1 MTEATVHPEATLSP
15 TKDELCA
22 EFSTITERLGSY
34 RAVDPDGEVGIE
46 VIIGRT
52 FSGELGQLFLSYR
65 AADNATKKEIARMD
79 HSVLG
84 ERSVAFGADD
94 RVAKAEFKR
103 IVEESDVSSS
113 TARTT
118 TSPSV
123 LPPMAP
129 AARASSFAIPPSS
142 TSQRPPANYASLI
155 TKPAPT
161 TSLVPS
167 FRAPRD
173 ARPRP
178 SEWPDSPCAA

>member
-1 MTEATVHPEATLSP
+1 MTSRTAQVNPGSTLSP

-79 HSVLG
+79 HAVLG

-103 IVEESDVSSS
+103 IVEESDVSAGFVDHEGNDIPQRFTAYGTGGEGEFFCYS
-113 TARTT
+113 TLIDE
-118 TSPSV
+118 PK
-123 LPPMAP
+123 AP
-129 AARASSFAIPPSS
+129 GQLRVIDHETGADYLAGAVVPRASRRKA
-142 TSQRPPANYASLI
+142 
-155 TKPAPT
+155 
-161 TSLVPS
+161 
-167 FRAPRD
+167 
-173 ARPRP
+173 
-178 SEWPDSPCAA
+178 